1 MSTLFRHIEY
11 LLLRHDCVMVPGLG
25 AFVATVTPASID
37 LERGV
42 VTPPV
47 RNVMFN
53 RSIRLDD
60 GLLANSVAREAGISF
75 ADARAVI
82 LKEVNAMTAALEN
95 TGRIDCGRLGQLS
108 RNDEGNLL
116 YSPDP
121 SPLGSIFKEVK
132 LSSNNAKSGKNVK
145 NVKNVNNVNNVN
157 NVLTDRNFKIRS
169 AVTRIAAAC
178 VLGAMIAMAIIFKPK
193 APDTRE
199 DRASVIPVEVLL
211 PTPKA
216 AETVEPAQEAPA
228 MEEETPAVAPVQTP
242 RHYLI
247 VGTFSSAAE
256 AEKFVK
262 ANSTDQY
269 PLTAV
274 ASRRVCR
281 VSVESSDNRDELR
294 KRLNSRDIT
303 TRFPNAWI
311 WTRE

>member
-116 YSPDP
+116 YTPAP
-121 SPLGSIFKEVK
+121 SPLGNIFKKVS
-132 LSSNNAKSGKNVK
+132 LSANNAKNVK
-145 NVKNVNNVNNVN
+145 NANNANNAN
-157 NVLTDRNFKIRS
+157 TVLTDRKFKIRS

-178 VLGAMIAMAIIFKPK
+178 VLGAMIAMAVIFKPK

-216 AETVEPAQEAPA
+216 AEVIEPAQEAPA
-228 MEEETPAVAPVQTP
+228 AAEETPAVAPVQTP

>member
-82 LKEVNAMTAALEN
+82 LKEVNTMTAALEN
-95 TGRIDCGRLGQLS
+95 SGRIDCGRLGKLT

-116 YSPDP
+116 YTPTL
-121 SPLGSIFKEVK
+121 SPLGNIFKKVS
-132 LSSNNAKSGKNVK
+132 LSANKANNAKNVK
-145 NVKNVNNVNNVN
+145 IANNANT
-157 NVLTDRNFKIRS
+157 VLTDRNFKIRS

-178 VLGAMIAMAIIFKPK
+178 VLGAMIAMAVIFKPK

-216 AETVEPAQEAPA
+216 TETVEPAQEAPA